1 MLNELHIENIAV
13 IERADIEFSPG
24 LNILTGETGAGK
36 SIVID
41 SIGAVLGDRVS
52 RDLIRSG
59 ADKASVT
66 ASFGIT
72 EEAASILREYDIEC
86 DDELIIQRRISADG
100 KSSSRVCGIP
110 VSTQQLREL
119 TSTLIDIH
127 GQNDGRRL
135 TEERFHLDLLDR
147 FGTLEES
154 IKTYSSAFEAF
165 RSLEKR
171 IIELRLSEEDKERIR
186 DRLKDRVEELESAD
200 LKPGEQDEIDSRLTL
215 LRNAEKLSESVNT
228 AYGLLQDNEFNAL
241 SLTQSARE
249 QIRKASAFAPEL
261 SECVKSLSDAVFS
274 LSDSLE
280 RISDLRDSLDFS
292 EEEFDRLER
301 RSAQINRL
309 CRKYASTDD
318 GLLKLLEES
327 RAKLSEIDNAD
338 RVISEL
344 EQEFSDARE
353 RCRTLAASLSEKRKA
368 AALELESK
376 VVSELRDLS
385 MRSVRFAVEFLPVE
399 NEYGFDSRGC
409 DKVRFLMSANAGEAP
424 GRISRI
430 ASGGELSRI
439 MLAMKNALAS
449 NDPVPTMIFDEIDSG
464 ISGIAAQRVSEKLY
478 QVSVGRQ
485 VMCVTHLPQIAAMA
499 DSHYVIVKNETDE
512 KTCTDV
518 LPLDMDGRIREI
530 ARLHGGE
537 NITQTTLAGALEQI
551 RACEAYKDSL

>member
-537 NITQTTLAGALEQI
+537 NITQTTLKGALEQI